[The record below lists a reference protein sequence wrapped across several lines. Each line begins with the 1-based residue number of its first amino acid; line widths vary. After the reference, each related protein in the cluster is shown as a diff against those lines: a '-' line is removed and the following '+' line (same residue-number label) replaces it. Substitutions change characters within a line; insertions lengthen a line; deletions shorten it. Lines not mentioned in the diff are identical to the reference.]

1 MRALRLLSALL
12 FTLSEG
18 QEAKKSRCSVFAAKS
33 RPLRT
38 GSGRSRYS
46 HGMPSI
52 GRQANDGSVALLVA
66 SVVVSGLIEAADTKP
81 RGLLSR
87 SPD

>member
-1 MRALRLLSALL
+1 M
-12 FTLSEG
+12 
-18 QEAKKSRCSVFAAKS
+18 KSRCSVFAAKS

-46 HGMPSI
+46 HGIPSI
-52 GRQANDGSVALLVA
+52 GRQANDGSVTLLVA

>member
-1 MRALRLLSALL
+1 MRALRLSSALL

-46 HGMPSI
+46 HGIPSI

>member
-18 QEAKKSRCSVFAAKS
+18 QEAKKRRCSVFAAKS

-46 HGMPSI
+46 HGIPSI

-66 SVVVSGLIEAADTKP
+66 SVVVSGLIEDADPKP

-87 SPD
+87 SSD

>member
-18 QEAKKSRCSVFAAKS
+18 QEATKSRCSVFAAKS

-38 GSGRSRYS
+38 GSGRLRYS
-46 HGMPSI
+46 HGIPSI

>member
-1 MRALRLLSALL
+1 M
-12 FTLSEG
+12 
-18 QEAKKSRCSVFAAKS
+18 KKGRCSLFGAKS
-33 RPLRT
+33 RPPRT

-46 HGMPSI
+46 HGIPSI
-52 GRQANDGSVALLVA
+52 GRQATDGSVALLSA
-66 SVVVSGLIEAADTKP
+66 SVVVSGLIKAADPKP